1 MVMADMTA
9 ALLPLLAQL
18 LCTQVTPV
26 LSHAR
31 FLEPPSRASMWRMGF
46 EAPVDYQD
54 HEGSCGGLFYQWLAN
69 GGRCGICGD
78 RWDDWPRP
86 HERGG
91 RFATGGIVRRY
102 RRGQIIST
110 VVEVTTAHRGYME
123 FRICELSRE
132 RPEATQPCLNRHLL
146 RLADGSGT
154 KYRVG
159 EKSEMAR
166 VKLRLPA
173 DLTCAHCVIQWR
185 YRTGN
190 NWGICPDGSSQLGC
204 GPQEEF
210 RGCSDVAVLPRNSD
224 TEFSTV
230 GPATTSTSGRPRV
243 PSDLTGPSGGLRG
256 PPDLTAP
263 SGGLRGPPDLTA
275 PSGSRR
281 RPPPSFSG
289 PSAVAG
295 PSSVP
300 SGTPLAGLRRPS
312 DFASP
317 SLPSRRPS
325 VPRPMDFNQLPE
337 ITGPSSA
344 QTFRPRPS
352 VPRRPSDLI
361 PEVTAPSA
369 LPGSLS
375 DPRRR
380 PPRPGYHHRP
390 YEAMTARNRTRVT
403 TGTRQVSSSDDFDD
417 EFIDLDN
424 NFIDVDGN
432 VVDDSDTSD
441 GFIDSDEPFVD
452 VDDLEEVDLR
462 DLESLGVGDIPTAF
476 DGDNTIDGS
485 SDDPFRSAGLR
496 RGKQLGGLSPSDRE
510 CHAVGV
516 WVTVPGM
523 DAWCHTNCL
532 AEPEPSCP
540 EGMCQC
546 GEAGAAPARPSLQL
560 LQGSLPSR
568 PAAAL
573 PTPASPSR

>member
-173 DLTCAHCVIQWR
+173 DLTCAHCVIQ
-185 YRTGN
+185 
-190 NWGICPDGSSQLGC
+190 
-204 GPQEEF
+204 
-210 RGCSDVAVLPRNSD
+210 
-224 TEFSTV
+224 
-230 GPATTSTSGRPRV
+230 
-243 PSDLTGPSGGLRG
+243 
-256 PPDLTAP
+256 
-263 SGGLRGPPDLTA
+263 
-275 PSGSRR
+275 
-281 RPPPSFSG
+281 
-289 PSAVAG
+289 
-295 PSSVP
+295 
-300 SGTPLAGLRRPS
+300 
-312 DFASP
+312 
-317 SLPSRRPS
+317 
-325 VPRPMDFNQLPE
+325 
-337 ITGPSSA
+337 
-344 QTFRPRPS
+344 
-352 VPRRPSDLI
+352 
-361 PEVTAPSA
+361 
-369 LPGSLS
+369 
-375 DPRRR
+375 
-380 PPRPGYHHRP
+380 
-390 YEAMTARNRTRVT
+390 
-403 TGTRQVSSSDDFDD
+403 VSSSDDFDD